1 MKKFFTKM
9 FLIGAM
15 ALVATAAQAQQLWP
29 TADSATIKASQFAD
43 TTQIFWQRTGGAA
56 PAATFTGWVTRGL
69 TVTGTANK
77 DSARFVWRRDAS
89 ATGGQYYGGFT
100 FLASPSRLNGA
111 AVFNSDFL
119 DLSGTTS
126 PHSGEMV
133 SPKMDLTGK
142 SGFVVQLNQLYR
154 NFQSQTLVSYSKDDG
169 ATWSSPIDIN
179 SDIGVNTATVDPTD
193 KTQTDATIKRVKLV
207 GSVGSAAFRIKFTFT
222 GNYYFW
228 ILDDVKIIDVP
239 YDLQMTS
246 FYSIPHNVYTPKEQG
261 EPTYFLADIKN
272 AGRVA
277 MKNVKLSV
285 NVWRASDK
293 VNVFNTES
301 TQYPA
306 TVAPDTSVEN
316 RLLPKSLNISTLN
329 PGIYIGSYRV
339 SGDSSRLDAIPAN
352 DSVSFSFVV
361 SDTTAALSVVPAGT
375 TLRSNYTKEDN
386 NLLTSGNAA
395 SYWAA
400 GEAKTWRVGNVYRI
414 NKGKGRYFSS
424 IVARLNPF
432 LVAGKS
438 LLGAIYE
445 WKDANND
452 EAIQPAE
459 RNLVA
464 FAEVPIPATVANA
477 NAWFTFRLQDL
488 NATGTTFKA
497 FEAKD
502 SVTYLAVIEMDPA
515 VSNTINP
522 TIVFNNAF
530 NYGPNGATWFTADSL
545 NIRPPYSIILGKS
558 ATTDWQLGG
567 YTGVNYVPCV
577 RLNVTSLPP
586 TDIKTVLS
594 DDNKVT
600 IYPNPSNGANMLMA
614 DVELVEK
621 SEALVSIMTIDGKYV
636 SESVIDAMQKTQVQI
651 DISEYASGMYI
662 FKVTTAK
669 GIMTKRFVV
678 AK

>member
-9 FLIGAM
+9 FLMGAL
-15 ALVATAAQAQQLWP
+15 ALAVTAVNAQQLWP

-69 TVTGTANK
+69 TATGTANK

-89 ATGGQYYGGFT
+89 ASGGQYYGGFT

-111 AVFNSDFL
+111 AVFNSDYL
-119 DLSGTTS
+119 DLIGTTS
-126 PHSGEMV
+126 PHSGEMI

-142 SGFVVQLNQLYR
+142 SGVVVQFNQLYR
-154 NFQSQTLVSYSKDDG
+154 NFQSQTLVSFSKDDG
-169 ATWSSPIDIN
+169 ATWSTPTDIN

-207 GSVGSAAFRIKFTFT
+207 GSVGSANFRIKFTFT

-228 ILDDVKIIDVP
+228 IMDDVKIIDVP
-239 YDLQMTS
+239 YDLQMST
-246 FYSIPHNVYTPKEQG
+246 FYAIPHNVYTPKEQG
-261 EPTYFLADIKN
+261 EATYFLADIRN
-272 AGRVA
+272 TGRVA

-285 NVWRASDK
+285 NIWRASDNA
-293 VNVFNTES
+293 NVFNTVS

-306 TVAPDTSVEN
+306 SVVPDTSVEN
-316 RLLPKSLNISTLN
+316 RLLPKSLNLNTLN
-329 PGIYIGSYRV
+329 PGLYYGSYRV
-339 SGDSSRLDAIPAN
+339 SGDSSALDAIPAN
-352 DSVSFSFVV
+352 DSVRFTFAI

-414 NKGKGRYFSS
+414 NKGTGKYLSS
-424 IVARLNPF
+424 IVARINPF
-432 LVAGKS
+432 LVAGKN
-438 LLGAIYE
+438 LLGAVYE
-445 WKDANND
+445 WKDLNND

-464 FAEVPIPATVANA
+464 YAEVPIAATVANA
-477 NAWFTFRLQDL
+477 NAWFTFKLLDL
-488 NATGTTFKA
+488 NTSKDFK
-497 FEAKD
+497 AKD
-502 SVTYLAVIEMDPA
+502 STTYLAVLEIDPA

-522 TIVFNNAF
+522 TVVFNNAF
-530 NYGPNGATWFTADSL
+530 NYGPNGATWFAADSL

-577 RLNVTSLPP
+577 RLNVTSLPA

-614 DVELVEK
+614 DVDLVEK
-621 SEALVSIMTIDGKYV
+621 SEALVSIMTMDGKYI
-636 SESVIDAMQKTQVQI
+636 SESVVDALHKTQVQI